1 MSLGRRKQ
9 RPEISA
15 PSNFQHRVH
24 TSAGPSGFVGL
35 PKQWTYLVKEDAAP
49 TVPVEE
55 RVRKARSF
63 YPGMGREEETGL
75 GYDMEKVR
83 AGNLERAQLLAS
95 QQRPGEQEELVRRR
109 LEGLIV
115 QGQPGVRLGTKGL
128 RQPPAAV
135 ENPLYSALAELEE
148 ERDVKVQPKTVSQP
162 QRMKEHQLSHSELM
176 AALELVVTPGDPRP
190 LLQDWSWV
198 GQGTTATVHSAFCPA
213 LRRRVAV
220 KQMSLRRQQRREL
233 TFNEVVMMREF
244 RHPSIVSL
252 LDCHLVEEHLWI
264 VMEFMEGGNLTDIVT
279 TVRLNENEAA
289 AICAQVLSA
298 LAFLHSLGV
307 IHRDI
312 KSDSILLSLDG
323 AAKLSDFGFCAQLT
337 SKKRKRQSL
346 VGTPYWMAPEMVARL
361 PYGPEVDIWSLGI
374 LVIEM
379 LEGEPPNFNDAPIG
393 AMQQIKDG
401 AAPALS
407 PTTQASLQ
415 LTSFLARVLVK
426 EQEERDTAA
435 NLLKS
440 TFIKVAPGS
449 AAVRQLLQR
458 TKVRGKNG

>member
-1 MSLGRRKQ
+1 MKLNVSR
-9 RPEISA
+9 
-15 PSNFQHRVH
+15 
-24 TSAGPSGFVGL
+24 
-35 PKQWTYLVKEDAAP
+35 
-49 TVPVEE
+49 
-55 RVRKARSF
+55 
-63 YPGMGREEETGL
+63 
-75 GYDMEKVR
+75 
-83 AGNLERAQLLAS
+83 LLCRYYGS
-95 QQRPGEQEELVRRR
+95 YFKN
-109 LEGLIV
+109 
-115 QGQPGVRLGTKGL
+115 T
-128 RQPPAAV
+128 
-135 ENPLYSALAELEE
+135 
-148 ERDVKVQPKTVSQP
+148 D
-162 QRMKEHQLSHSELM
+162 
-176 AALELVVTPGDPRP
+176 
-190 LLQDWSWV
+190 
-198 GQGTTATVHSAFCPA
+198 
-213 LRRRVAV
+213 
-220 KQMSLRRQQRREL
+220 
-233 TFNEVVMMREF
+233 
-244 RHPSIVSL
+244 
-252 LDCHLVEEHLWI
+252 LWI

-458 TKVRGKNG
+458 TKVRGKIG